1 MTTIGQLYEQFK
13 NITFKVVANN
23 MKYAWR
29 VLLENF
35 KSTNLFLIALEK
47 SYDCLFNCKLGRI

>member
-1 MTTIGQLYEQFK
+1 
-13 NITFKVVANN
+13 

-35 KSTNLFLIALEK
+35 KSTNLILIALEK
-47 SYDCLFNCKLGRI
+47 SYDCLFNCKLGAEQLEICLRATEAFLSFHV

>member
-1 MTTIGQLYEQFK
+1 M
-13 NITFKVVANN
+13 ANN